1 MNILDQL
8 KNARKTP
15 VSVTN
20 VESSP
25 ASHPSE
31 TPMLDS
37 LAVLIS
43 TRILATDFPSSDI
56 FLKGPLGRA
65 FYSKLR
71 QCFEEHK
78 NLVEGDEIDA
88 REKEAIEEGRKYLA
102 SLRKD
107 VRANIEA
114 QMGRKLG

>member
-1 MNILDQL
+1 MSILEQL
-8 KNARKTP
+8 KNAKKTP
-15 VSVTN
+15 VSDAK

-25 ASHPSE
+25 VAPSE

-37 LAVLIS
+37 LAELIS
-43 TRILATDFPSSDI
+43 KRILASEFPSSDV

-88 REKEAIEEGRKYLA
+88 REREAIEEGRKYLA